1 MNEQELLGLIGAIPQ
16 IANAQNQASLMLEA
30 LISLL
35 IEKGV
40 ITQEEFDT
48 KMKDQI
54 EKFMEEV
61 KKRKKNIITPNDT
74 KSNIIV

>member
-35 IEKGV
+35 IEKGL
-40 ITQEEFDT
+40 ITQEDFDA

-61 KKRKKNIITPNDT
+61 KKQKKNIVTPSDT
-74 KSNIIV
+74 KSNLII

>member
-35 IEKGV
+35 IEKGL
-40 ITQEEFDT
+40 ITQEDFDT

-61 KKRKKNIITPNDT
+61 KKQKKNIVTPSDT
-74 KSNIIV
+74 KSNLII